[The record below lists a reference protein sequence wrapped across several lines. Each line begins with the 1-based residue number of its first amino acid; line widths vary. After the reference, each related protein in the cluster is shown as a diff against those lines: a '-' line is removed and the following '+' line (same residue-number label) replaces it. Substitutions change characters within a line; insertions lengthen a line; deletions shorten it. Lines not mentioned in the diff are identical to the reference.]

1 MKLLCLGDIAISNP
15 NSTSAPW
22 PVPGDFVPGK
32 NSKILFNWELPS
44 GTHLNPTPRPEGA
57 PRLLS
62 SPASPALL
70 SKWAPGFAAM
80 ATNHVLDA
88 GEDGLADTLTAL
100 RGAGFET
107 VGAGTTL
114 EEITR
119 PLYWETPQGRLAIIN
134 WVFPETHPDWMSVP
148 GPNCWPGIET
158 AQMAIHKLKQEVDWV
173 MVLAHWSDEYFPYPR
188 SEDRLVARQLAK
200 AGADILVS
208 HHPHVVRGME
218 FFGSCPVFYSLGN
231 FYFSESRKG
240 PGRPAVKW
248 APRNHEGLGV
258 LISFKYGLK
267 PEFELLSFWQ
277 KKEQAI
283 LDSHERA
290 YRRMVQTSQPLKR
303 YKGES
308 YSRWYAARREKFFRW
323 EAKWHFGVRRLGIF
337 GSIQYLERKLISRLR
352 GEQEYS
358 T

>member
-1 MKLLCLGDIAISNP
+1 MKLLCLGDIALSNI
-15 NSTSAPW
+15 NSSSTTW
-22 PVPGDFVPGK
+22 PAPGDFVSGK
-32 NSKILFNWELPS
+32 NSKILFNWELPL
-44 GTHLNPTPRPEGA
+44 GTNLNPTPRLAGA

-62 SPASPALL
+62 DPASPALL
-70 SKWAPGFAAM
+70 SKWAPGFASI
-80 ATNHVLDA
+80 ATNHMLDA
-88 GEDGLADTLTAL
+88 GEQGLAETLTTL
-100 RGAGFET
+100 RQASFAT
-107 VGAGTTL
+107 VGAGMTR
-114 EEITR
+114 EEIAR
-119 PLYWETPQGRLAIIN
+119 PLFWETPQGRLAIIN
-134 WVFPETHPDWMSVP
+134 WVFPETHPDWMRIP

-158 AQMAIHKLKQEVDWV
+158 AQTTIHKLKKEADWV
-173 MVLAHWSDEYFPYPR
+173 MVLAHWSDEFFPYPR
-188 SEDRLVARQLAK
+188 SEDRIIARQLAQ

-231 FYFSESRKG
+231 FYFSECQKG
-240 PGRPAVKW
+240 SGRPAVKW

-277 KKEQAI
+277 KKDQAI
-283 LDSHERA
+283 LDPRGRA

-303 YKGES
+303 YSEER
-308 YSRWYAARREKFFRW
+308 YSKWYSARREKFFQW
-323 EAKWHFGVRRLGIF
+323 EAKWHFGIRRLGIF
-337 GSIQYLERKLISRLR
+337 GSIQYIQRKLISRLK